1 MDKVKRM
8 IFRANELAKIK
19 RYAVDILF
27 IERCPVRGGWRV
39 HGMYTYRATMKAAG
53 SIDLWAKTF
62 EEAHE
67 AAERIAAEYP
77 PIFGDLKLFIDD
89 GFED

>member
-1 MDKVKRM
+1 MDKVNRM

-39 HGMYTYRATMKAAG
+39 HGMYTCRATMKAAG
-53 SIDLWAKTF
+53 NVDVWAKTL
-62 EEAHE
+62 EEAYE

-77 PIFGDLKLFIDD
+77 PIFGNLKLFIDD
-89 GFED
+89 GFEA